1 MRRAAIQGLW
11 SRKLRT
17 TLTALAVV
25 FGVAM
30 VSGTFVLTDTISNA
44 FNSLFSSTYKNAS
57 AVISGR
63 QIVKNSTSGN
73 ATIPDSLLA
82 KVRSVNGV
90 GGAAGA
96 IFDLNGNTDVAKLI
110 GHNGKPIT
118 TAGGSPNFGWGI
130 DTAQPRLNPL
140 TLKQGR
146 WASTPDQVVIDI
158 ATAENEHFKVGD
170 NIGVSAQGPTRQ
182 FRISGIAQF
191 GSVKS
196 LGGATFAVFEVAT
209 AQQLL
214 NKRGQLDAIFL
225 AASPG
230 TSPAQLAA
238 RIRPLLPASS
248 QIQTSA
254 QRGAADAKDTK
265 DFTTFIQYFLL
276 AFAAIALLVGSFV
289 IFNTLSMTV
298 AQRVRELATLR
309 TLGASR
315 KQVRRSVLLE
325 GLITGL
331 LASIIGLIA
340 GIALA
345 KGLAKLFDALGLG
358 LPGSGTT
365 IELRTI
371 IVSLVVGTVV
381 TVLATISPARRATRI
396 PPISAVHEGA
406 TLPPSRLMSS
416 GGRNGIIVIAF
427 AAVLLA
433 IGLLASGLAAG
444 VIALTVGVGCVAL
457 FVGVGMLASR
467 VVKPIAAVVGAPAE
481 RLGGAPGRL
490 ARENSMRNP
499 ARTARTAGAL
509 MIGLALVTFVATLG
523 SGLRKTVRSS
533 LEQQVSA
540 DYVVTAKNGFETL
553 ASGAGTA
560 ASRTPGVVLA
570 SSVRAD
576 GARAFGSDVN
586 VNGVDPRTIGRVYTF
601 HWTQGSAASL
611 ATLGSS
617 GAIVKSAY
625 ADKHHLVIGSR
636 LALTTP
642 SGGHAMFRVTGIHKP
657 PIDKIDPVLG
667 DVEISQRAFDASF
680 PRPKNLFTFIDVA
693 GGANARATAALTRAV
708 APFSDAK
715 VADKT
720 AWVTTRSNGI
730 NKILKIFYVLL
741 ALSVIISLFGMV
753 NALVLSV
760 FERTRELG
768 MLRAVGM
775 TRSQAR
781 RMVRQESVI
790 TALIG
795 ACLGLPLGIVIA
807 AVVTR
812 ALRSAHV
819 AFSLPAGTLIV
830 LAVVAIAAGVIAA
843 ALPARRASRLNVL
856 KALQYE

>member
-1 MRRAAIQGLW
+1 MKRAAIQGLL

-30 VSGTFVLTDTISNA
+30 VSGTFVLTDTISHA
-44 FNSLFSSTYKNAS
+44 FNSLFSTTYKNAS

-63 QIVKNSTSGN
+63 QIVTNSSSGN
-73 ATIPDSLLA
+73 ATIPDSLLT
-82 KVRSVNGV
+82 KVRGVQGV
-90 GGAAGA
+90 GAAAGA
-96 IFDLNGNTDVAKLI
+96 IFDLNGATDEAKLI
-110 GHNGKPIT
+110 GKDGKPIT

-140 TLKQGR
+140 TLKQGN
-146 WASTPDQVVIDI
+146 WAAAPDQVVIDI

-170 NIGVSAQGPTRQ
+170 RIGVAAQGPTRQ
-182 FRISGIAQF
+182 FRVSGIAQF

-196 LGGATFAVFEVAT
+196 LGGATFAVFQVAT
-209 AQQLL
+209 AQALL

-238 RIRPLLPASS
+238 RVRPLLPASA

-265 DFTTFIQYFLL
+265 EATNFIQYFLL

-315 KQVRRSVLLE
+315 RQVRRSVLLE

-331 LASIIGLIA
+331 FASIVGLVA

-345 KGLAKLFDALGLG
+345 KGLSKLFDALGFG
-358 LPGSGTT
+358 LPGSGTVIQT
-365 IELRTI
+365 RTI
-371 IVSLVVGTVV
+371 VVSLAVGTIV
-381 TVLATISPARRATRI
+381 TVLATVSPARRATRI
-396 PPISAVHEGA
+396 PPIAAVREGA
-406 TLPPSRLMSS
+406 TLPPSRLMER
-416 GGRNGIIVIAF
+416 GGRNGIAVLVF
-427 AAVLLA
+427 AGVLLA
-433 IGLLASGLAAG
+433 IGLFTSGLAIGATL
-444 VIALTVGVGCVAL
+444 LTVGIGCLAL
-457 FVGVGMLASR
+457 FVGVGLLASR
-467 VVKPIAAVVGAPAE
+467 VVKPLAAVVGAPAE

-490 ARENSMRNP
+490 ARENSIRNP

-509 MIGLALVTFVATLG
+509 MIGLALVAFVATLG
-523 SGLRKTVRSS
+523 SGLRSTVRSS
-533 LEQQVSA
+533 LQQQVSA
-540 DYVVTAKNGFETL
+540 DYVVTSKSGFETL
-553 ASGAGTA
+553 AAGAGTA
-560 ASRTPGVVLA
+560 VSHASGVTLA

-576 GARAFGSDVN
+576 SARAFGSDTN
-586 VNGVDPRTIGRVYTF
+586 VNGVDPATIGRVYKF
-601 HWTQGSAASL
+601 RWTQGADSSL
-611 ATLGSS
+611 AALGTD
-617 GAIVKSAY
+617 GAIVKDSFAK
-625 ADKHHLVIGSR
+625 DHHLSLGSR
-636 LALTTP
+636 FALTTP
-642 SGGHAMFRVTGIHKP
+642 NGERTVVRVTGVHKP
-657 PIDKIDPVLG
+657 SIDQLDPVLG
-667 DVEISQRAFDASF
+667 SVLVSQRAFDARF
-680 PRPKNLFTFIDVA
+680 PRPKNLFTFVDVV
-693 GGANARATAALTRAV
+693 GGASTHATATLKRAI
-708 APFSDAK
+708 APFADAK
-715 VADKT
+715 VADKA

-730 NKILKIFYVLL
+730 NKILKVFYVLL
-741 ALSVIISLFGMV
+741 ALSVIVSLFGMV

-760 FERTRELG
+760 FERTREIG

-775 TRSQAR
+775 TRAQSR
-781 RMVRQESVI
+781 RMIRHESVI

-795 ACLGLPLGIVIA
+795 ACLGLPLGIVLA

-812 ALRSAHV
+812 ALRSADV
-819 AFSLPAGTLIV
+819 AFSLPLGSLAV
-830 LAVVAIAAGVIAA
+830 LAVIAIAAGLLAA

-856 KALQYE
+856 HALQYE